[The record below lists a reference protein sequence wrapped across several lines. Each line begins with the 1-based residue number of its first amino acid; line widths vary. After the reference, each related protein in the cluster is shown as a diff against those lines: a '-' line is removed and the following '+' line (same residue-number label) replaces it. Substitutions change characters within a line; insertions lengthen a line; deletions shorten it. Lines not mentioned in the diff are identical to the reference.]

1 MGKLLP
7 KEEEEIGVVQLVGV
21 VPWRSLAMLWRGRA
35 SMAREEEGELLHG
48 LARERSVWGEWEGE
62 REGWEMVP
70 R

>member
-1 MGKLLP
+1 
-7 KEEEEIGVVQLVGV
+7 
-21 VPWRSLAMLWRGRA
+21 MLQRGRA

-48 LARERSVWGEWEGE
+48 LARERSAWGEWEGE